1 MKITKQQLQKI
12 IQEELS
18 AMQQE
23 GDLEEGVFDRL
34 FGRSS
39 EFSDLASTG
48 KTKEEQE
55 LSSEIINAQNSLKQ
69 VARIAANKNP
79 ELNTMALSLADK
91 LSDMSKL
98 AKMPDEK
105 ETTTKIQQGIK
116 RIPMNEPG
124 YEKFKNLRDDIKNA
138 LDSGTTPPE
147 LSRMIPTHNKLVP
160 KEDEIDLNM
169 AKRKEELEHKPA
181 KGKRQARV
189 TYEYRKAIAKHI
201 LSVLDQALIDPTK
214 YGQSA
219 QRGSEK
225 ARRMAQQTRGVNPR
239 E

>member
-39 EFSDLASTG
+39 EFSDLAATG

-79 ELNTMALSLADK
+79 QLNIMALSLADK

-105 ETTTKIQQGIK
+105 EPTTKVQQAIK
-116 RIPMNEPG
+116 RINIGEPG
-124 YEKFKNLRDDIKNA
+124 YETYKNLRDDIKNS
-138 LDSGTTPPE
+138 LDSGKTPPDFKK
-147 LSRMIPTHNKLVP
+147 MIDIHNRLVP
-160 KEDEIDLNM
+160 QEDKIDLALVKRREEEEQ
-169 AKRKEELEHKPA
+169 AKFQGKKDAKP
-181 KGKRQARV
+181 
-189 TYEYRKAIAKHI
+189 TYKYRTEIAKKV
-201 LSVLDQALIDPTK
+201 LNVLDQALIDPTK

-219 QRGSEK
+219 QRGSGT
-225 ARRMAQQTRGVNPR
+225 ARRMARQTSGVKLR